1 MLISDRKFETESS
14 VLQAR
19 RSGRK
24 GVSKMEYSRIFM
36 GKRICSLRAAK
47 GMTQEQLAEILCV
60 SPAAVS
66 KWERNLAIPNVEMLW
81 MLADYFDCTI
91 DELVGRRQQQL
102 ERVGVYDEDKLR
114 LVAIAGDLLRCSE
127 VSRQEGLLALERECA
142 GFLGDS
148 EFLPFAI
155 RFFLQAFAGQ
165 TDVGRTVDRVMT
177 LLNNYAGTLPE
188 EQNEGPMVVAA
199 LEAIISG
206 ESPMMI
212 REIIASYIGMDYWE
226 KIIGYKPRQYRR
238 DEILERYRDKKQYS
252 AATDLLES
260 FVELGDFEI
269 QTILRNLDNAVFT
282 AAMCGASGAVVV
294 AFMANI
300 SDLLLAFFSEDIAN
314 WKGTEEEILEAQRKV
329 VEIRNRCCLSV

>member
-1 MLISDRKFETESS
+1 
-14 VLQAR
+14 
-19 RSGRK
+19 
-24 GVSKMEYSRIFM
+24 MEYSRIFM
-36 GKRICSLRAAK
+36 GKRISSLRAAK
-47 GMTQEQLAEILCV
+47 GMTQEQLAEVLCV

-66 KWERNLAIPNVEMLW
+66 KWERNLAVPNVEMLW
-81 MLADYFDCTI
+81 MLADFFDCTI

-102 ERVGVYDEDKLR
+102 ERMGVYDEEKLR

-127 VSRQEGLLALERECA
+127 VSRQEGLLALEQECA
-142 GFLGDS
+142 GFLGGS

-155 RFFLQAFAGQ
+155 RFFLQIFMMGQ
-165 TDVGRTVDRVMT
+165 MDMSRMDVGRVMT

-206 ESPMMI
+206 ESPVMI
-212 REIIASYIGMDYWE
+212 KEIIASYIGMDYWE
-226 KIIGYKPRQYRR
+226 KIIGYKGRQYSR

-252 AATDLLES
+252 AATDLLEN

-269 QTILRNLDNAVFT
+269 QTILRNLDNDVFT

-294 AFMANI
+294 AFMANVA
-300 SDLLLAFFSEDIAN
+300 DWLLAFLSEDIDN

-329 VEIRNRCCLSV
+329 VEIRNRCYQSV